1 LSRAVLGSA
10 STEIYTKNTGYAS
23 ISTWENKGA
32 DMLSAV
38 PGLDTAVFYRADL
51 EYEHVAEV
59 DITNPTLMSHL
70 CNAIMPKLLYV
81 HHYCY

>member
-1 LSRAVLGSA
+1 
-10 STEIYTKNTGYAS
+10 
-23 ISTWENKGA
+23 
-32 DMLSAV
+32 MLSAV